1 MSDDPAS
8 ARSPDRPDTSAADN
22 TADTGDVSTTS
33 EPDDAYRGVPGAF
46 PYAFRASESW
56 LFRGYVV
63 AAAVV
68 TGLLTVLF
76 ALTVVRVFGSTGAGF
91 SVGRAFVVVVGL
103 GAVAPVVAPVLLVAR
118 THRRGIERRTGYEAG
133 LAVAGFLFVVSLY
146 GLALAAMPETF
157 VIDGER
163 VTRPPAAEAG
173 VFAPLV
179 AVLYAIPSAY
189 SLAVPTGAAALIAA
203 VHYLRR

>member
-8 ARSPDRPDTSAADN
+8 ARSGDRPDTAATHD
-22 TADTGDVSTTS
+22 ADDPSGASTTS
-33 EPDDAYRGVPGAF
+33 ETDDAYRGVPGAF

-63 AAAVV
+63 AAAIV

-118 THRRGIERRTGYEAG
+118 SHRRGIERRTGYEAG

-157 VIDGER
+157 VIDGQQ

-173 VFAPLV
+173 AFAPV
-179 AVLYAIPSAY
+179 VGVLYAVPSAY
-189 SLAVPTGAAALIAA
+189 SLAVPTSAAVLIAA